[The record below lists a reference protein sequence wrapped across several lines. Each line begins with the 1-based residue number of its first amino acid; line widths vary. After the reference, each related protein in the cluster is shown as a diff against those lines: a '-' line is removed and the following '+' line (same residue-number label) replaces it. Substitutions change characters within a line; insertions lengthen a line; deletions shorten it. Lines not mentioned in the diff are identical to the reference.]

1 LQTNSRNILLDILK
15 VIAATVVITIHC
27 EFLLVYSKLAHH
39 VTSNSLFRITIP
51 FFFCINGFFLC
62 TIFQNKRL
70 KIWGKRVGI
79 LYIIWMLIF
88 AYFWLP
94 PIYTNPLKVAATFIF
109 GFNHLWY
116 LAALFPA
123 GFLLYGIRKCSNK
136 TLLIGAVVLYLT
148 GYTIQTLGNLNAF
161 SEPSIVSKLVN
172 YSPIHRNFLFFA
184 LPFLSIG
191 YVFRRTNFHQKV
203 TKTKAITA
211 LIASFILLIVE
222 SLISFYMY
230 TEATFNMSI
239 SFLLF
244 GPALFLTAFAF
255 SINSRLNGKTI
266 SSFSIAIYLVH
277 PLIIVISARLLKLES
292 TPLTFA
298 TIIGT
303 WIASYLLILLN
314 KKLKYIL

>member
-1 LQTNSRNILLDILK
+1 
-15 VIAATVVITIHC
+15 
-27 EFLLVYSKLAHH
+27 
-39 VTSNSLFRITIP
+39 
-51 FFFCINGFFLC
+51 
-62 TIFQNKRL
+62 
-70 KIWGKRVGI
+70 
-79 LYIIWMLIF
+79 
-88 AYFWLP
+88 
-94 PIYTNPLKVAATFIF
+94 
-109 GFNHLWY
+109 
-116 LAALFPA
+116 
-123 GFLLYGIRKCSNK
+123 LLYGIRKCSNK

-161 SEPSIVSKLVN
+161 SEPSIVTKLVN

-191 YVFRRTNFHQKV
+191 YVFRRANFHQKV
-203 TKTKAITA
+203 TKTKVITA

-244 GPALFLTAFAF
+244 GPAFFLTAFAF

>member
-1 LQTNSRNILLDILK
+1 
-15 VIAATVVITIHC
+15 
-27 EFLLVYSKLAHH
+27 
-39 VTSNSLFRITIP
+39 
-51 FFFCINGFFLC
+51 
-62 TIFQNKRL
+62 
-70 KIWGKRVGI
+70 
-79 LYIIWMLIF
+79 MLIF

-94 PIYTNPLKVAATFIF
+94 PIYASPLKVASTFIF

-123 GFLLYGIRKCSNK
+123 GFLLYAIRKCSNK

-161 SEPSIVSKLVN
+161 SEPSIASKLVN
-172 YSPIHRNFLFFA
+172 YSPIYRNFLFFA

-191 YVFRRTNFHQKV
+191 YVFSRTNFHQKV
-203 TKTKAITA
+203 TKTKVIIA
-211 LIASFILLIVE
+211 LIASFISLLLE
-222 SLISFYMY
+222 SLISFYIY

-255 SINSRLNGKTI
+255 SINSKLNGKTI

-277 PLIIVISARLLKLES
+277 PVIIVINEHLLKLES
-292 TPLTFA
+292 TYLTFV

-303 WIASYLLILLN
+303 WIASYLLIQLN

>member
-1 LQTNSRNILLDILK
+1 MQTNSRNILLDILK

-191 YVFRRTNFHQKV
+191 YVFRRANFHQKV
-203 TKTKAITA
+203 TKTKVITA

-244 GPALFLTAFAF
+244 GPA
-255 SINSRLNGKTI
+255 
-266 SSFSIAIYLVH
+266 
-277 PLIIVISARLLKLES
+277 
-292 TPLTFA
+292 
-298 TIIGT
+298 
-303 WIASYLLILLN
+303 
-314 KKLKYIL
+314 

>member
-1 LQTNSRNILLDILK
+1 
-15 VIAATVVITIHC
+15 
-27 EFLLVYSKLAHH
+27 
-39 VTSNSLFRITIP
+39 
-51 FFFCINGFFLC
+51 
-62 TIFQNKRL
+62 
-70 KIWGKRVGI
+70 
-79 LYIIWMLIF
+79 MLIF

-161 SEPSIVSKLVN
+161 SEPSIVTKLVN

-191 YVFRRTNFHQKV
+191 YVFRRANFHQKV
-203 TKTKAITA
+203 TKTKVITA

-255 SINSRLNGKTI
+255 SINSKLNGKTI

-277 PLIIVISARLLKLES
+277 PVIIVINEHLLKLES
-292 TPLTFA
+292 TYLTFV

-303 WIASYLLILLN
+303 WIASYLLIQLN

>member
-1 LQTNSRNILLDILK
+1 
-15 VIAATVVITIHC
+15 
-27 EFLLVYSKLAHH
+27 
-39 VTSNSLFRITIP
+39 
-51 FFFCINGFFLC
+51 
-62 TIFQNKRL
+62 
-70 KIWGKRVGI
+70 
-79 LYIIWMLIF
+79 MLIF

-191 YVFRRTNFHQKV
+191 YVFRRANFHQKV
-203 TKTKAITA
+203 TKTKVITA

>member
-1 LQTNSRNILLDILK
+1 
-15 VIAATVVITIHC
+15 
-27 EFLLVYSKLAHH
+27 
-39 VTSNSLFRITIP
+39 
-51 FFFCINGFFLC
+51 
-62 TIFQNKRL
+62 
-70 KIWGKRVGI
+70 
-79 LYIIWMLIF
+79 MLIF

-191 YVFRRTNFHQKV
+191 YVFRRANFHQKV
-203 TKTKAITA
+203 TKTKVITA

-244 GPALFLTAFAF
+244 GPAFFLTAFAF